1 MLRAFIAIQ
10 LSADLKRQI
19 RELQA
24 EWKRQTPEL
33 VALSWVHPE
42 GIHLTLRFLGDM
54 ADEQV
59 EAITGVLRQAAAPVR
74 AFRLDV
80 RGLGGFPTP
89 ARARVLWL
97 GLTGAAEAI
106 SALQHLQATIEHG
119 VVGLG
124 FAGEERAF
132 TPHLTLARIRDRG
145 AGGPVA
151 KLVMKEQDRTVGE
164 LHAGSVALIK
174 SELRPNGAVYTSLV
188 EVPFGLQV

>member
-33 VALSWVHPE
+33 GALSWVHPE

-54 ADEQV
+54 AEEQV
-59 EAITGVLRQAAAPVR
+59 EAIASVLRRAAAPVR

-145 AGGPVA
+145 VAGPVA

>member
-59 EAITGVLRQAAAPVR
+59 EAITGVLRQAAAPERR
-74 AFRLDV
+74 AR
-80 RGLGGFPTP
+80 RGYFSSAVKTPSHGIGGGFS
-89 ARARVLWL
+89 RS
-97 GLTGAAEAI
+97 AA
-106 SALQHLQATIEHG
+106 
-119 VVGLG
+119 
-124 FAGEERAF
+124 
-132 TPHLTLARIRDRG
+132 IRF
-145 AGGPVA
+145 
-151 KLVMKEQDRTVGE
+151 
-164 LHAGSVALIK
+164 S
-174 SELRPNGAVYTSLV
+174 
-188 EVPFGLQV
+188 